1 MAQLSHN
8 FLFYC
13 INRSIATIVGLV
25 DSTLTILIY
34 SMATNWLSYYR
45 FHRQDG
51 SSVQQLYST
60 EQDVLA
66 EVAKASL
73 N

>member
-1 MAQLSHN
+1 
-8 FLFYC
+8 
-13 INRSIATIVGLV
+13 
-25 DSTLTILIY
+25 
-34 SMATNWLSYYR
+34 MATNWLSYYR